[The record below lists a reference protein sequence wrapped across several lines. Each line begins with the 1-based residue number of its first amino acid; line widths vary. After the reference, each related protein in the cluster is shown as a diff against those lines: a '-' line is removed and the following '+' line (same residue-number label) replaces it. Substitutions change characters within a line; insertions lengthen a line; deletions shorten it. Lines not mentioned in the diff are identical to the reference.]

1 MGFNFIVTAS
11 LLWSQCGFFFVFGP
25 GVSFFG
31 GFQHPLVDG
40 CSATGCDF
48 GVLVEGHEHTSL
60 YSAIL
65 NWKPLLLFILF
76 FYYKSADVWQGIERT
91 LVFFLLS
98 INVKHNHCG
107 N

>member
-76 FYYKSADVWQGIERT
+76 FYYKSADV
-91 LVFFLLS
+91 
-98 INVKHNHCG
+98 
-107 N
+107 